1 MRIRRKK
8 ESAIKN
14 FEDFLKGCNCT
25 YDIEK
30 EDNATIIRFE
40 FQAGHFVASF
50 RPQDDCV
57 EVTYP
62 CIASAPLSLLDLVRS
77 KCNDRNNSNILFKF
91 SYSIDHEQNEVNVH
105 ISFFNNIVN
114 PDEMKDEL
122 SAVFRFQRDW
132 IKDGCAGTVQA
143 GKDFC
148 WSNDKC
154 ICLWENYTNDWDTCP
169 DGKPHEFEYDSSNK
183 KYTCKRCYHSYYKSP
198 GSTGLF
204 RPSAEHKI
212 I

>member
-1 MRIRRKK
+1 MPKDEIRAKLVNAK
-8 ESAIKN
+8 DIDEVKAILA
-14 FEDFLKGCNCT
+14 EAGEEAAPE
-25 YDIEK
+25 DIERIWQELEHHK
-30 EDNATIIRFE
+30 PGGKRK
-40 FQAGHFVASF
+40 
-50 RPQDDCV
+50 
-57 EVTYP
+57 
-62 CIASAPLSLLDLVRS
+62 LD
-77 KCNDRNNSNILFKF
+77 
-91 SYSIDHEQNEVNVH
+91 Q
-105 ISFFNNIVN
+105 
-114 PDEMKDEL
+114 DEMD
-122 SAVFRFQRDW
+122 AVAGGTWFNQRDW